1 MCEPV
6 NVRFSPVRA
15 EKISFVFSS
24 DVVKELCGIWKIKFA
39 KLLYFKISNTG
50 MSRSP
55 IVPQIEAHQWELFL
69 SEVNSRK
76 TIAAIEANN
85 DTL

>member
-1 MCEPV
+1 MLSKSYVE
-6 NVRFSPVRA
+6 FG
-15 EKISFVFSS
+15 KSS
-24 DVVKELCGIWKIKFA
+24 LQSYYI
-39 KLLYFKISNTG
+39 FKISNTG

-69 SEVNSRK
+69 SEINNRK